1 MRPESELPL
10 LTIFGRAVLA
20 ALLGF
25 AIGWERRATGSPVR
39 ARVIAL
45 VAMTS
50 AALTAICIQ
59 MTVPDISR
67 VMAGLLTGIGFL
79 GAGVVMRNNSGEVRG
94 LMTAA
99 ALWAMTV
106 VAITIGAGFIALG
119 ILLAFAVY
127 VVIAWD
133 DWPAATRLHQRRTA
147 KKAKTL
153 GTLEQVAQ
161 SPVHHADSHEK

>member
-1 MRPESELPL
+1 MLPESDLSFV
-10 LTIFGRAVLA
+10 TILGRAVLA

-50 AALTAICIQ
+50 AALTAICFELK
-59 MTVPDISR
+59 VPDVSR
-67 VMAGLLTGIGFL
+67 VMAGLLSGIGFL

-106 VAITIGAGFIALG
+106 VAITIGAGFITLG
-119 ILLAFAVY
+119 VLLGFSVY

-133 DWPAATRLHQRRTA
+133 DWPALTQYRQRQA
-147 KKAKTL
+147 AGKAQIA
-153 GTLEQVAQ
+153 GSQEQTVEHPAVQ
-161 SPVHHADSHEK
+161 TGGHEP